1 MINDNN
7 LINDGLD
14 INSDGS
20 CTNNGDTVWSYNQGV
35 VLGGLV
41 ELSKATGDSEYL
53 SEATSI
59 AEAAIEALSEDGI
72 LHESCEPNDCGG
84 DGSQFKGEQITFA
97 HKNIVWVTRADLDC
111 QVYSCGTYTIYNSRP
126 RKIISAVSSWITRI
140 RYGTTTVTAATSW
153 ASYGLVRLRQ
163 ADSLTQARKAR
174 H

>member
-20 CTNNGDTVWSYNQGV
+20 CTNNHDAVWSYNQGV
-35 VLGGLV
+35 ILGGLV
-41 ELSKATGDSEYL
+41 ELSKATGDTQYL

-84 DGSQFKGEQITFA
+84 DGPQFKGEQ
-97 HKNIVWVTRADLDC
+97 TRVVHQKHCVGD
-111 QVYSCGTYTIYNSRP
+111 QG
-126 RKIISAVSSWITRI
+126 
-140 RYGTTTVTAATSW
+140 
-153 ASYGLVRLRQ
+153 
-163 ADSLTQARKAR
+163 
-174 H
+174 